1 MSNYNLDINKYNIN
15 ELEKLL
21 KLKKNYNLKDLDN
34 AKNKILKNL
43 EKNNSSLDKKNS
55 LELFIDNIYNKLSNK
70 LKEVKN
76 VNNNTLEQFDKHF
89 IIQNQ
94 NKGYSILDNNQ
105 PIDKSIIKKTYNIDS
120 QFRRNYLETS
130 TNYTL
135 DLPEKIQKVIT
146 MSISSI
152 NIPLTYYNISNYN
165 KNNVL
170 SLHSINRNPDANDIE
185 KVGEHIFDISINNG
199 IYTNENIIAEIQNTI
214 YTTDLSNVLKC
225 GIDKTTGLV
234 YFTLSPIVKL
244 KNKNN
249 KLNEQITLLKD
260 NSTASSSVISQSVN
274 SVNSGT
280 VSFTQSAL
288 NEDLSYGVLSDRN
301 DENFKVRYSENDIFN
316 SNILKAIYFNDKDS
330 ANDDIINPNFYY
342 DDNKNND
349 KKVIGFYIK
358 TDYSDH
364 LFNRDNCSIKNNN
377 CSSNKEIYDDRR
389 IIPQKQLSYML
400 GLTADQNLFDDESIK
415 KKNYKRISVTKMKEY
430 IYVGTREASVQPPID
445 LTYEDMKFSL
455 KNKTDTTIS
464 DLSNVHDI
472 RNIELRKG
480 SISGDMS
487 GVIKK
492 VFENIN
498 NNDPDN
504 DRDNMIKAYTK
515 SLTNIYSIP
524 EPYDVY
530 MPIKHGLDNE
540 NLGSFP
546 CYISYPKYIYIA
558 IDDFQANSKNYF
570 TLATESL
577 LSPNII
583 ARINIS
589 SLLEE
594 KKNNNN
600 NLINTGSAIDFLT
613 NQKNIREYFGPTNI
627 NKLKISLIDEYG
639 ELLNLNDRD
648 WSCLLTFECLYN

>member
-70 LKEVKN
+70 LKEIKN

-105 PIDKSIIKKTYNIDS
+105 PIEKSIIKKTYNIDS
-120 QFRRNYLETS
+120 QFRKNYLETS

-152 NIPLTYYNISNYN
+152 NIPLTYYNISDYN

-170 SLHSINRNPDANDIE
+170 SLYSINRNFDENDNE
-185 KVGEHIFDISINNG
+185 KVGEHILDISINNG
-199 IYTNENIIAEIQNTI
+199 IYTNENIMNEIQNTI

-234 YFTLSPIVKL
+234 YFALSPIVKL
-244 KNKNN
+244 NN
-249 KLNEQITLLKD
+249 IVNDNNNLNEQITFLND
-260 NSTASSSVISQSVN
+260 SSTTSSSMISQSVN
-274 SVNSGT
+274 SNT
-280 VSFTQSAL
+280 VSFSSSL
-288 NEDLSYGVLSDRN
+288 NSDLSYGVLSDRN
-301 DENFKVRYSENDIFN
+301 DENFKIRYSKNDILN
-316 SNILKAIYFNDKDS
+316 SRILKAIYFNDKDDS
-330 ANDDIINPNFYY
+330 NDAIINPNFY
-342 DDNKNND
+342 DDNQKND
-349 KKVIGFYIK
+349 KNVIGFYIK
-358 TDYSDH
+358 TDYSNH
-364 LFNRDNCSIKNNN
+364 SFQRNNCSIKNNN

-400 GLTADQNLFDDESIK
+400 GLTADQDLFDDENIT

-455 KNKTDTTIS
+455 KENDTTTEA
-464 DLSNVHDI
+464 DLINVHDI

-480 SISGDMS
+480 SIGEDITEEILNNVFNNSGPTT
-487 GVIKK
+487 
-492 VFENIN
+492 
-498 NNDPDN
+498 NDSK
-504 DRDNMIKAYTK
+504 DRLIKAYRK
-515 SLTNIYSIP
+515 SLTHKYSIP

-530 MPIKHGLDNE
+530 LPIKYGISNE
-540 NLGSFP
+540 NLGSLP

-600 NLINTGSAIDFLT
+600 NSINTGNAIDFLT

>member
-70 LKEVKN
+70 LKEIKN

-105 PIDKSIIKKTYNIDS
+105 PIEKSIIKKTYNIDS
-120 QFRRNYLETS
+120 QFRKNYLETS

-152 NIPLTYYNISNYN
+152 NIPLTYYNISDYN

-170 SLHSINRNPDANDIE
+170 SLYSINRNFDENDNE
-185 KVGEHIFDISINNG
+185 KVGEHILDISINNG
-199 IYTNENIIAEIQNTI
+199 IYTNENIMNEIQNTI

-234 YFTLSPIVKL
+234 YFALSPIVKL
-244 KNKNN
+244 KNIVNENN
-249 KLNEQITLLKD
+249 QLNEQITFLND
-260 NSTASSSVISQSVN
+260 SSTTSSSIISQSVN
-274 SVNSGT
+274 SNT
-280 VSFTQSAL
+280 VSFSSSL
-288 NEDLSYGVLSDRN
+288 NPDLSYGVLSGRN
-301 DENFKVRYSENDIFN
+301 DENFKIRYSEDFISN
-316 SNILKAIYFNDKDS
+316 SKILKAIYFNDTNVF
-330 ANDDIINPNFYY
+330 NDAIINPNFY
-342 DDNKNND
+342 DDDQKND
-349 KKVIGFYIK
+349 KNVIGFYIK
-358 TDYSDH
+358 TDYSNH
-364 LFNRDNCSIKNNN
+364 SFQRNNCSIKNNN

-400 GLTADQNLFDDESIK
+400 GLTADQDLFDDENIT

-455 KNKTDTTIS
+455 KNNDTTTEE
-464 DLSNVHDI
+464 DLIDVHDI

-480 SISGDMS
+480 SIGAVD
-487 GVIKK
+487 ITDELLNN
-492 VFENIN
+492 VFN
-498 NNDPDN
+498 NQGTTNN
-504 DRDNMIKAYTK
+504 SKSRLIEAYRK
-515 SLTNIYSIP
+515 SLTHKYSIP

-530 MPIKHGLDNE
+530 LPIKYGINNE
-540 NLGSFP
+540 NLGSLP

-600 NLINTGSAIDFLT
+600 NSINTGNAIDFLT

>member
-1 MSNYNLDINKYNIN
+1 M
-15 ELEKLL
+15 
-21 KLKKNYNLKDLDN
+21 
-34 AKNKILKNL
+34 
-43 EKNNSSLDKKNS
+43 
-55 LELFIDNIYNKLSNK
+55 
-70 LKEVKN
+70 
-76 VNNNTLEQFDKHF
+76 NNNTLEQFDKHF

-105 PIDKSIIKKTYNIDS
+105 PIEKSIIKKKYNIDS
-120 QFRRNYLETS
+120 QFRKNYLETS

-152 NIPLTYYNISNYN
+152 NIPLTYYNISDYN

-170 SLHSINRNPDANDIE
+170 SLYSINRNFDENDNE
-185 KVGEHIFDISINNG
+185 KVGEHILDISINNG
-199 IYTNENIIAEIQNTI
+199 IYTNENIMNEIQNTI

-234 YFTLSPIVKL
+234 YFALSPIVKL
-244 KNKNN
+244 NN
-249 KLNEQITLLKD
+249 IVNDNNNLNEQITFLND
-260 NSTASSSVISQSVN
+260 SSTTSSSMISQSVN
-274 SVNSGT
+274 SNT
-280 VSFTQSAL
+280 VSFSSSL
-288 NEDLSYGVLSDRN
+288 NPDLSYGVLSGRN
-301 DENFKVRYSENDIFN
+301 DENFKIRYSEDFI
-316 SNILKAIYFNDKDS
+316 SKSKILKAIYFNDTNVL
-330 ANDDIINPNFYY
+330 NDAIINPNFY
-342 DDNKNND
+342 DDNQKND
-349 KKVIGFYIK
+349 KNVIGFYIK
-358 TDYSDH
+358 TDYSNH
-364 LFNRDNCSIKNNN
+364 SFQRNNCSIKNNN

-400 GLTADQNLFDDESIK
+400 GLTADQDLFDDENIT

-455 KNKTDTTIS
+455 KKNDTTTEA
-464 DLSNVHDI
+464 DLINVHDI

-480 SISGDMS
+480 SIGADITEEILKNVFNNSGPKTIDS
-487 GVIKK
+487 K
-492 VFENIN
+492 
-498 NNDPDN
+498 
-504 DRDNMIKAYTK
+504 DRLIKAYRK
-515 SLTNIYSIP
+515 SLTHKYSIP

-530 MPIKHGLDNE
+530 LPIKYGINNE
-540 NLGSFP
+540 NLGSLP

-600 NLINTGSAIDFLT
+600 NSINTGNAIDFLT

>member
-1 MSNYNLDINKYNIN
+1 MSNYNLDINKYNTN

-43 EKNNSSLDKKNS
+43 EKNNSSLDKKNV

-70 LKEVKN
+70 LKEIKN
-76 VNNNTLEQFDKHF
+76 ENNNVLEQFDKHF

-105 PIDKSIIKKTYNIDS
+105 PIEKSIIKKTYNIDS
-120 QFRRNYLETS
+120 QFRKNYLETS

-152 NIPLTYYNISNYN
+152 NIPLTYYNISSYN

-170 SLHSINRNPDANDIE
+170 SLYSINRNQDSNDYE
-185 KVGEHIFDISINNG
+185 KVGNHLTDIIINDG
-199 IYTNENIIAEIQNTI
+199 IYTNENITNEIQNAI
-214 YTTDLSNVLKC
+214 YSTDLANVLKC

-234 YFTLSPIVKL
+234 YFTLSPIIKL
-244 KNKNN
+244 
-249 KLNEQITLLKD
+249 ED
-260 NSTASSSVISQSVN
+260 N
-274 SVNSGT
+274 
-280 VSFTQSAL
+280 
-288 NEDLSYGVLSDRN
+288 SYGVLSDKN
-301 DENFKVRYSENDIFN
+301 SDNFKVTYSGEYI
-316 SNILKAIYFNDKDS
+316 SSSEILKKIYNVNGDEDPSYNDVTEDKD
-330 ANDDIINPNFYY
+330 I
-342 DDNKNND
+342 
-349 KKVIGFYIK
+349 IGFYIK
-358 TDYSDH
+358 TDYSNH
-364 LFNRDNCSIKNNN
+364 LFNRENCTITNNN
-377 CSSNKEIYDDRR
+377 CSSSKEVYDDRR

-400 GLTADQNLFDDESIK
+400 GLSPDFFENKNIEK
-415 KKNYKRISVTKMKEY
+415 KDYKRISVTLPKYY
-430 IYVGTREASVQPPID
+430 IYTGTRGGSAQPPIN
-445 LTYEDMKFSL
+445 LTYEDMRNPPGLPSSGDKIRDIILRNISL
-455 KNKTDTTIS
+455 NGISLDPQEALDTIKQIYGEPSDSQINTYMASLEYKYSIS
-464 DLSNVHDI
+464 D
-472 RNIELRKG
+472 
-480 SISGDMS
+480 
-487 GVIKK
+487 
-492 VFENIN
+492 
-498 NNDPDN
+498 
-504 DRDNMIKAYTK
+504 
-515 SLTNIYSIP
+515 
-524 EPYDVY
+524 PYDVY
-530 MPIKHGLDNE
+530 EPILYGLSNE
-540 NLGSFP
+540 NLGSVP

-594 KKNNNN
+594 KKKNNN

-627 NKLKISLIDEYG
+627 NKLKVSLIDEYG
-639 ELLNLNDRD
+639 ELLNLNNRD
-648 WSCLLTFECLYN
+648 WSFLLTFECLYN

>member
-1 MSNYNLDINKYNIN
+1 MSNYNLDINKYNTN

-43 EKNNSSLDKKNS
+43 EKNNSSLDKKNV

-70 LKEVKN
+70 LKEIKN
-76 VNNNTLEQFDKHF
+76 ENNNVLEQFDKHF

-105 PIDKSIIKKTYNIDS
+105 PIEKSIIKKTYNIDS
-120 QFRRNYLETS
+120 QFRKNYLETS

-152 NIPLTYYNISNYN
+152 NIPLTYYNISSYN

-170 SLHSINRNPDANDIE
+170 SLYSINRSQDNGDYE
-185 KVGEHIFDISINNG
+185 KVGNHLTDIIINDG
-199 IYTNENIIAEIQNTI
+199 IYTNENITNEIQNAI
-214 YTTDLSNVLKC
+214 YSTDLANVLKC

-234 YFTLSPIVKL
+234 YFTLSPIIRL
-244 KNKNN
+244 A
-249 KLNEQITLLKD
+249 D
-260 NSTASSSVISQSVN
+260 N
-274 SVNSGT
+274 
-280 VSFTQSAL
+280 
-288 NEDLSYGVLSDRN
+288 SYGVLSDKN
-301 DENFKVRYSENDIFN
+301 SDNFKVTYSDI
-316 SNILKAIYFNDKDS
+316 SSSEILKAIYLNVGVNADPSYNDFT
-330 ANDDIINPNFYY
+330 DD
-342 DDNKNND
+342 KNI
-349 KKVIGFYIK
+349 IGFYIK
-358 TDYSDH
+358 TDYSNH
-364 LFNRDNCSIKNNN
+364 LFNRENCTITNNN
-377 CSSNKEIYDDRR
+377 CSSNKEVYDDRR

-400 GLTADQNLFDDESIK
+400 GLSPDFFENKNIEK
-415 KKNYKRISVTKMKEY
+415 KDYKRISVTLPKYY
-430 IYVGTREASVQPPID
+430 IYTGTRGGSAQPPIN
-445 LTYEDMKFSL
+445 LTYEDMRNPPGLPSNGDKIRDIILRNISL
-455 KNKTDTTIS
+455 NGISPDPQDASYAISQINGGPSSEQINRYMASLEYKYSIS
-464 DLSNVHDI
+464 D
-472 RNIELRKG
+472 
-480 SISGDMS
+480 
-487 GVIKK
+487 
-492 VFENIN
+492 
-498 NNDPDN
+498 
-504 DRDNMIKAYTK
+504 
-515 SLTNIYSIP
+515 
-524 EPYDVY
+524 PYDIY
-530 MPIKHGLDNE
+530 EPILYGLNNE
-540 NLGSFP
+540 NLGSVP

-594 KKNNNN
+594 KKKNNN

-627 NKLKISLIDEYG
+627 NKLKVSLIDEYG
-639 ELLNLNDRD
+639 ELLNLNNRD
-648 WSCLLTFECLYN
+648 WSFLLTFECLYN